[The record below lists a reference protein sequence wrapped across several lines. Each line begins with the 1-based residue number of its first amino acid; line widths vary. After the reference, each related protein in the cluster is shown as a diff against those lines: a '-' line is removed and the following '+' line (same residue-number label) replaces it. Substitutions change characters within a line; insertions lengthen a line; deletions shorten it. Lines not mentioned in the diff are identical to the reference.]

1 MTLSTAEKDA
11 IKTKVISD
19 LEKSIYTLSLM
30 CIIDPEEALE
40 VNSFEELVA
49 ISSIIPPLGEPTELT
64 FRSLLN
70 QIQALKSLS

>member
-1 MTLSTAEKDA
+1 MALSTSEKNA

-30 CIIDPEEALE
+30 CVIDPEEALE
-40 VNSFEELVA
+40 INSFEALVE

-70 QIQALKSLS
+70 QILALKSLR

>member
-1 MTLSTAEKDA
+1 MALSTSEKNA

-30 CIIDPEEALE
+30 CVIDPEEALE
-40 VNSFEELVA
+40 INSFEALVE

-70 QIQALKSLS
+70 QIQALKSLR